1 LELLFNLIWVVL
13 STGLLGFWLSTKLRQ
28 QDDGVRSSLRVQIAA
43 LAVLVIILFPVVSI
57 TDDLLVC
64 TAPAKAE
71 HLIRQDLQDL
81 QHEHTSTTSH
91 LIATLLSFQ
100 NPSGTLTSAHFCSS
114 TEAVSSSEQYLSIVG
129 NRPPPRV

>member
-13 STGLLGFWLSTKLRQ
+13 STGLLGFWLLTQRRQ
-28 QDDGVRSSLRVQIAA
+28 QDDRVRSSLRIQIAA
-43 LAVLVIILFPVVSI
+43 LAILVILLFPVVSI

-64 TAPAKAE
+64 TAPAKVE
-71 HLIRQDLQDL
+71 HLIKQDLQDQ
-81 QHEHTSTTSH
+81 QHEHTSTASH
-91 LIATLLSFQ
+91 LVAALLSFQ
-100 NPSGTLTSAHFCSS
+100 NPAGTLTRAHFCPS